1 MFDLGAKFMAESRR
15 DNEVLSSMNAFSVLG
30 ASSQEHAVWLSF
42 GFYLL
47 NLLVPIIPAV
57 IIYWLFPETKTNNT
71 VEGSIGAWKIK
82 AIGAWGAYVTAF
94 LLGFW
99 AINSTAVPLIRAVGG
114 ASVWTIDSD
123 FQLTDESGKDIE
135 ATVDKLEV
143 EPPMVKPWGKHATIK
158 VFSETLDP
166 PDMIR
171 IKMDGYDYQMVNLKG
186 VPLAESG
193 KIKLSTPIILKQ
205 LPPIASAPAPTPL
218 PAGTGPA
225 TLTSNQ

>member
-1 MFDLGAKFMAESRR
+1 LQPTAELNR
-15 DNEVLSSMNAFSVLG
+15 DNETLPPMNALSILATSFQEEAVL
-30 ASSQEHAVWLSF
+30 LSF

-57 IIYWLFPETKTNNT
+57 IIYRLFPEAKTNNT
-71 VEGSIGAWKIK
+71 VEGSIAGWKIK

-99 AINSTAVPLIRAVGG
+99 AINSTTVPLIRAVGG

-123 FQLTDESGKDIE
+123 FQLKDENGKEIE

-143 EPPMVKPWGKHATIK
+143 EPPVVKPWGKHATIK

-171 IKMDGYDYQMVNLKG
+171 IKMEGYDYQMVNLKG
-186 VPLAESG
+186 VAPAESG
-193 KIKLSTPIILKQ
+193 KIKLSAPIILKQ
-205 LPPIASAPAPTPL
+205 PPPIAPAPAPAPL

>member
-1 MFDLGAKFMAESRR
+1 
-15 DNEVLSSMNAFSVLG
+15 MNALSLL
-30 ASSQEHAVWLSF
+30 ATSPQEHAVWLSF

-47 NLLVPIIPAV
+47 NLLVPIVPAV
-57 IIYWLFPETKTNNT
+57 IIYRLFPEAKTNNT
-71 VEGSIGAWKIK
+71 VEGSIAGWKIK

-99 AINSTAVPLIRAVGG
+99 AINSTAGPLIRAVGG

-123 FQLTDESGKDIE
+123 FQLKDENGKEIE

-143 EPPMVKPWGKHATIK
+143 EPPTVKPWGKHATIK

-166 PDMIR
+166 PDVIP
-171 IKMDGYDYQMVNLKG
+171 IKMDGYDYQMINLKG
-186 VPLAESG
+186 VPAAEKG

-205 LPPIASAPAPTPL
+205 LPPVASAPAPTPL

>member
-1 MFDLGAKFMAESRR
+1 MFQLGPKPTAESRR
-15 DNEVLSSMNAFSVLG
+15 DSEALPAMNAFSVL
-30 ASSQEHAVWLSF
+30 ATSPQEHAVWLSF

-57 IIYWLFPETKTNNT
+57 IIYRLFPEAKTNNT
-71 VEGSIGAWKIK
+71 VEGSVGGWKIK

-99 AINSTAVPLIRAVGG
+99 AINSTTVPLIRAVGG

-123 FQLTDESGKDIE
+123 FQLKDENGQEIE
-135 ATVDKLEV
+135 PTVDKLEV
-143 EPPMVKPWGKHATIK
+143 EPPMIKPWGKHATIK

-166 PDMIR
+166 PDVVP
-171 IKMDGYDYQMVNLKG
+171 IKMDGYDYQMINLKG
-186 VPLAESG
+186 VPPAESG
-193 KIKLSTPIILKQ
+193 KIKLPTAIILKQ

-218 PAGTGPA
+218 PAGAGPA
-225 TLTSNQ
+225 KLTSNE